1 MGRVSERID
10 RLEVVFDD
18 ESLVADGG
26 LLAAGTL
33 FDRLGLEELW
43 DEMLRLG
50 GRVGGANPGR
60 KVLSLV
66 SSMLVGGTHI
76 DHADRLRAGATAG
89 VLPHRVMA
97 PSTLGT
103 FLRSFGRDD
112 IGLWSSPHVLD
123 TWFMRPCDGSSCP
136 PIRLVAVVRWW
147 NGAGGG
153 CTRLRSTRIDRRAWW
168 RLR

>member
-1 MGRVSERID
+1 MGRVSQRID

-33 FDRLGLEELW
+33 MDRLGLEELM
-43 DEMLRLG
+43 DEMLLLG
-50 GRVGGANPGR
+50 GARPGR

-66 SSMLVGGTHI
+66 SSMLVGASHI

-103 FLRSFGRDD
+103 FLALRK
-112 IGLWSSPHVLD
+112 WSGES
-123 TWFMRPCDGSSCP
+123 
-136 PIRLVAVVRWW
+136 
-147 NGAGGG
+147 
-153 CTRLRSTRIDRRAWW
+153 
-168 RLR
+168 

>member
-60 KVLSLV
+60 RVLSLV

-89 VLPHRVMA
+89 GVAASGDGPFHVGNVSAFVRPRRHR
-97 PSTLGT
+97 PPG
-103 FLRSFGRDD
+103 RSVGGDAAA
-112 IGLWSSPHVLD
+112 GV
-123 TWFMRPCDGSSCP
+123 
-136 PIRLVAVVRWW
+136 
-147 NGAGGG
+147 GGG
-153 CTRLRSTRIDRRAWW
+153 CRPRWGVR
-168 RLR
+168 

>member
-1 MGRVSERID
+1 MPLIWDNSRKKVDGFWPGSGRHFLWVGYHERID

-66 SSMLVGGTHI
+66 
-76 DHADRLRAGATAG
+76 
-89 VLPHRVMA
+89 
-97 PSTLGT
+97 
-103 FLRSFGRDD
+103 
-112 IGLWSSPHVLD
+112 
-123 TWFMRPCDGSSCP
+123 
-136 PIRLVAVVRWW
+136 VVRCWW
-147 NGAGGG
+147 VAPISITLIG
-153 CTRLRSTRIDRRAWW
+153 CGPEPPRGCCRIG
-168 RLR
+168 